1 MPMRRVAIALAVGL
15 ALSTSAFAGR
25 SCEQKPMTDQAV
37 IRGLNLA
44 VKTQAALD
52 ASGAQVVVLGRSGQ
66 DLSKYNLR
74 YSHIGLAYKLPEGW
88 RVMHKLN
95 GCGTNTSNIY
105 VQGLGEF
112 FLDDPWRYEAVWVAP
127 RPDVQQRLQALLA
140 NESKASALHEPAYN
154 LVSYVWGTKYQQSN
168 QWAIETL
175 AMAMDPSI
183 TTRPQAQSWLQS
195 KQYQPTALTIRAMS
209 RLGGRVSS
217 ANVAFDDHPDA
228 KRFSDRIE
236 TVTADSVFEW
246 LQRSS
251 MGAAPVVLP
260 E

>member
-1 MPMRRVAIALAVGL
+1 
-15 ALSTSAFAGR
+15 
-25 SCEQKPMTDQAV
+25 MTDQAV

-52 ASGAQVVVLGRSGQ
+52 ASGANVVVLGRSGQ

-74 YSHIGLAYKLPEGW
+74 YSHIGLAYKAPEGW
-88 RVMHKLN
+88 RVLHKLN

-105 VQGLGEF
+105 LQGLGEF

-127 RPDVQQRLQALLA
+127 SPEVQQRLQVLLA
-140 NESKASALHEPAYN
+140 NENRAVALHEPAYN

-175 AMAMDPSI
+175 AMAMDPGVV
-183 TTRPQAQSWLQS
+183 TRSQAQSWLQS

-246 LQRSS
+246 LQRS
-251 MGAAPVVLP
+251 GLGGAPVVLP

>member
-1 MPMRRVAIALAVGL
+1 MMRGDTVLALAIGL
-15 ALSTSAFAGR
+15 AFVQPALAGR
-25 SCEQKPMTDQAV
+25 SCENKPMTDQAV

-44 VKTQAALD
+44 VKTQTALD
-52 ASGAQVVVLGRSGQ
+52 ATGASVVVLGRAGQ

-88 RVMHKLN
+88 RVFHKLN
-95 GCGTNTSNIY
+95 GCGTNTSNLY

-112 FLDDPWRYEAVWVAP
+112 FLDDPWRYEAVWAVP
-127 RPDVQQRLQALLA
+127 TPEVQEKLHALLI
-140 NESKASALHEPAYN
+140 NEPKAVALHEPAYN
-154 LVSYVWGTKYQQSN
+154 LVSYAWSTKYQQSN

-175 AMAMDPSI
+175 AMAMDPAVQ
-183 TTRPQAQSWLQS
+183 TRTQAQSWLQA

-209 RLGGRVSS
+209 RLGGRISA
-217 ANVAFDDHPDA
+217 ANVAFDDHPDS

-246 LQRSS
+246 LPRAGLGSAS
-251 MGAAPVVLP
+251 VVLP